1 MSLELLI
8 GPMFAGKSS
17 AIQSIVRRH
26 QAMNWRVCVITH
38 NSDTRYSADPA
49 VVNHDKVA
57 IPAIGSS
64 TLMPLVDNPDFKQSR
79 LVVIEEAQFFEDL
92 VPFVTR
98 AVDTD
103 GKHVVV
109 VGLDG
114 DAQRRPFGH
123 VLELIPL
130 CDRVTKMTAMC
141 RTCRDGT
148 PALFTFAHA
157 KEATQA
163 SVDGVP
169 HVGADDK
176 YAPLCRRHFLA
187 ASRPPPPLPVID
199 FLTSWGC

>member
-1 MSLELLI
+1 
-8 GPMFAGKSS
+8 
-17 AIQSIVRRH
+17 
-26 QAMNWRVCVITH
+26 MNWRVCVITH
-38 NSDTRYSADPA
+38 SSDTRYSTDPA
-49 VVNHDKVA
+49 VVNHDKIA
-57 IPAIGSS
+57 IPAVGCD
-64 TLMPLVDNPDFKQSR
+64 TLMPLISNLDFQQSR
-79 LVVIEEAQFFEDL
+79 LVVIEEGQFFEDL
-92 VPFVTR
+92 VPFVTQ
-98 AVDTD
+98 AVDNLE
-103 GKHVVV
+103 KHVVV

-169 HVGADDK
+169 HVGAEDK

-187 ASRPPPPLPVID
+187 ASRPQPKLPEID